1 MQLEITGDY
10 GRRLREITGGDY
22 GRLWEEEE

>member
-1 MQLEITGDY
+1 MLREMTGDD
-10 GRRLREITGGDY
+10 GKRLREITGGDY

>member
-1 MQLEITGDY
+1 MQWEITGDY
-10 GRRLREITGGDY
+10 GGRFREFTVGDY